1 MDALVD
7 LGRPRVMKLAVL
19 VDRDGRELPIQAD
32 YAGFKADAAPGQL
45 VQVNLVESDGKD
57 EVVIE

>member
-1 MDALVD
+1 MDALID

-19 VDRDGRELPIQAD
+19 VDRIGRELPIQAD
-32 YAGFKADAAPGQL
+32 YIGFKADADPGQL